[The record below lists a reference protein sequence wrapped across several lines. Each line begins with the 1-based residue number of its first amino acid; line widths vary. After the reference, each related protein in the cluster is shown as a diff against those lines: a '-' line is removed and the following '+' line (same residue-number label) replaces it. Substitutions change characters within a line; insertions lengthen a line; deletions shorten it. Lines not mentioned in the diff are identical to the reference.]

1 MDSKNIDVLLAQFHS
16 LVDVNQTSLYLSL
29 LAISFNPLAW
39 NIVARNGTCHFFSGL
54 PNAQCS
60 FMFEHFIQNIETKP
74 SRVYLEETRDTDATF
89 SL

>member
-16 LVDVNQTSLYLSL
+16 LVDVNQTSLYFSL

-39 NIVARNGTCHFFSGL
+39 NIVARNGTCHFSSGS
-54 PNAQCS
+54 AQRS
-60 FMFEHFIQNIETKP
+60 MLKHPIQNTETKP
-74 SRVYLEETRDTDATF
+74 SRVFLEATRNTDATF